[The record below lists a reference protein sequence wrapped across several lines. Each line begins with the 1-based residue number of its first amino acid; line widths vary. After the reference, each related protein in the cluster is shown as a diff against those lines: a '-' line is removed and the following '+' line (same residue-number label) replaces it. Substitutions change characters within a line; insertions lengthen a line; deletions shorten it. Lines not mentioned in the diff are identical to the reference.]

1 MLYKLLIN
9 TCSTTS
15 NVASLSDLNTNS
27 AEGTSQTSGALSVP
41 GIVGGMFSGIR
52 DKSPPSF
59 VIQTTHPPLT
69 PSPALVVDT
78 AASDLAASQQASP
91 SSTSLAVTTGR
102 AHAASNSPKT
112 DDTYATSTE
121 VSSDIVDGEREDTDG
136 GSSPCFVPSIED
148 EKSPK
153 RLPYIFPWMKRVRL
167 GQGKYCYIIN

>member
-1 MLYKLLIN
+1 MLYKLLN
-9 TCSTTS
+9 KTCSTTS
-15 NVASLSDLNTNS
+15 NVASLSDLNTNF

-78 AASDLAASQQASP
+78 FASDLAASQQASP

-121 VSSDIVDGEREDTDG
+121 VSSDIVLRMNERILTVEVVHVL
-136 GSSPCFVPSIED
+136 SH
-148 EKSPK
+148 
-153 RLPYIFPWMKRVRL
+153 RLRTKNLQKAYHIFFH
-167 GQGKYCYIIN
+167 G